1 MLLLAL
7 FHSFWL
13 SLFGSSDTTQ
23 HVLVRQVTFTGNFRT
38 REHIIRREM
47 DVRADDVITVQK
59 LDSLLEYDRRKILNT
74 NLFITVEL
82 KKKRL
87 DNDTTALS
95 FYTADGKLIAPPQTI
110 DVEVVLKEQWYL
122 LAFPVFELADR
133 NFNEW

>member
-47 DVRADDVITVQK
+47 DLRPGDVITVQK

-82 KKKRL
+82 KKS
-87 DNDTTALS
+87 T
-95 FYTADGKLIAPPQTI
+95 
-110 DVEVVLKEQWYL
+110 
-122 LAFPVFELADR
+122 
-133 NFNEW
+133 